1 MFDFLVTKLILL
13 GVLMVSLTVH
23 ELSHG
28 LAAYALGDKSIK
40 GTGRLSLN
48 PLRHIDWLG
57 FILLV
62 IVGFGWAK
70 PVMVNARYFKNPKQ
84 GMALCALAGPVSNI
98 LLAFIS
104 TILLICFYDSTN
116 MYVLLVL
123 QLFVQYN
130 CVLAMFNF
138 LPIPPLDGSKVVGAF
153 FPNGLYI
160 KYMMFER
167 FGFIILILLSSF
179 GALSPLLHT
188 GVNNLMD
195 LIFKLAYGV
204 VNYASNFF

>member
-1 MFDFLVTKLILL
+1 MFDFLITKLILL

-23 ELSHG
+23 ELSRG
-28 LAAYALGDKSIK
+28 LVAYALGDKSIK

-62 IVGFGWAK
+62 IAGFGWAK

-98 LLAFIS
+98 FLALIS
-104 TILLICFYDSTN
+104 MILMLVFYESAN
-116 MYVLLVL
+116 IYVLIVL
-123 QLFVQYN
+123 RLFVQYN

-138 LPIPPLDGSKVVGAF
+138 LPIPPLDGSKVIGAF
-153 FPNGLYI
+153 LPNGLYVR
-160 KYMMFER
+160 YMMLER
-167 FGFIILILLSSF
+167 FGFILLILLSSF
-179 GALSPLLHT
+179 GALTPVLNT
-188 GVNNLMD
+188 GVNNLID
-195 LIFKLAYGV
+195 LISKIAYGV
-204 VNYASNFF
+204 VSYASNFF